1 MERQCLSIFLF
12 IMNRN
17 QQKSYPPKLA
27 FLVFLVDNNIMI
39 IRQEYLNQLRLLK
52 DQKVIKV
59 ITGIRRSGK
68 STLLE
73 LFRDDLKKQNIAKEQ
88 IQFFNFEEEKNVD
101 LRDWRKLHQTIEEKL
116 VQNKMNY
123 IFLDEI
129 QKVDHFE
136 ELVNSLFV
144 KKNVDLYITG
154 SNAFLLSSELATLLT
169 GRYISIHLL
178 PFSFKEYTEMYP
190 DETNYDRLFEKYLNS
205 SSFPEVVRL
214 SKVNEELTNNYLKDL
229 YNTIVN
235 KDIAKRY
242 NIRNEIDFERTI
254 KFVFDSIGSPL
265 SARNI
270 ANTLKNESINVF
282 HGTIINY
289 LQYLTKS
296 YIIYPVNRYDI
307 KKKKI
312 LSTNK
317 KYYVTDLGLRNLL
330 LSNSPKS
337 DMGHRLENV
346 VYLELLR
353 LNKGKIFV
361 GKNKDSEVDFILQM
375 SNGKRV
381 YYQVA
386 YQVNDRPETL
396 KRELAPFFKIKD
408 NYPKILLTMDLVP
421 EEFEGIKKINI
432 VNWLLDKSIEN
443 N

>member
-1 MERQCLSIFLF
+1 
-12 IMNRN
+12 
-17 QQKSYPPKLA
+17 
-27 FLVFLVDNNIMI
+27 MI

-214 SKVNEELTNNYLKDL
+214 SKVNEELANNYLKDL

-235 KDIAKRY
+235 KNIAKRY

-296 YIIYPVNRYDI
+296 YMIYPVNRYDI
-307 KKKKI
+307 KGKKI
-312 LSTNK
+312 LITND
-317 KYYVTDLGLRNLL
+317 KYYVVDLGLRNLL
-330 LSNSPKS
+330 LSDPPKS
-337 DMGHRLENV
+337 DIGHRLENV

-361 GKNKDSEVDFILQM
+361 GKNEDSEVDFILQM
-375 SNGKRV
+375 PNGKRV

>member
-1 MERQCLSIFLF
+1 
-12 IMNRN
+12 
-17 QQKSYPPKLA
+17 
-27 FLVFLVDNNIMI
+27 MI

-116 VQNKMNY
+116 IQNKMNY

-214 SKVNEELTNNYLKDL
+214 SKVNEELANNYLKDL

-242 NIRNEIDFERTI
+242 SIRNEIDFERTI

-270 ANTLKNESINVF
+270 ANALKNESINVF

-296 YIIYPVNRYDI
+296 YMIYPVNRYDI
-307 KKKKI
+307 KGKKI
-312 LSTNK
+312 LITND
-317 KYYVTDLGLRNLL
+317 KYYVVDLGLRNLL
-330 LSNSPKS
+330 LSDSPKS
-337 DMGHRLENV
+337 DIGHRLENV

-361 GKNKDSEVDFILQM
+361 GKNEDSEVDFILQM

-396 KRELAPFFKIKD
+396 KRELTPFFKIKD
-408 NYPKILLTMDLVP
+408 NYPKILLTMDLIP

>member
-1 MERQCLSIFLF
+1 
-12 IMNRN
+12 
-17 QQKSYPPKLA
+17 
-27 FLVFLVDNNIMI
+27 MI

-101 LRDWRKLHQTIEEKL
+101 LRNWRKLHQTIEEKL

-214 SKVNEELTNNYLKDL
+214 SKVNEELANNYLKDL

-242 NIRNEIDFERTI
+242 NIRNKIDFERTI

-282 HGTIINY
+282 HGTIVNY

-296 YIIYPVNRYDI
+296 YMIYPVNRYDI
-307 KKKKI
+307 KGKKI
-312 LSTNK
+312 LITNN
-317 KYYVTDLGLRNLL
+317 KYYVVDLGLRNLL
-330 LSNSPKS
+330 LSDPPKS
-337 DMGHRLENV
+337 DIGHRLENV

-361 GKNKDSEVDFILQM
+361 GKNEDSEVDFYFT
-375 SNGKRV
+375 N
-381 YYQVA
+381 A
-386 YQVNDRPETL
+386 
-396 KRELAPFFKIKD
+396 
-408 NYPKILLTMDLVP
+408 
-421 EEFEGIKKINI
+421 
-432 VNWLLDKSIEN
+432 
-443 N
+443 

>member
-1 MERQCLSIFLF
+1 
-12 IMNRN
+12 
-17 QQKSYPPKLA
+17 
-27 FLVFLVDNNIMI
+27 MI

-214 SKVNEELTNNYLKDL
+214 SKVNEELANNYLKDL

-242 NIRNEIDFERTI
+242 SIRNEIDFERTI

-296 YIIYPVNRYDI
+296 YMIYPVNRYDI
-307 KKKKI
+307 KGKKI
-312 LSTNK
+312 LITNN
-317 KYYVTDLGLRNLL
+317 KYYVVDLGLRNLL
-330 LSNSPKS
+330 LSDPPKS
-337 DMGHRLENV
+337 DIGHRLENV

-361 GKNKDSEVDFILQM
+361 GKNEDSKVDFILQM

-408 NYPKILLTMDLVP
+408 NYPKILLTMDLIP

>member
-1 MERQCLSIFLF
+1 
-12 IMNRN
+12 
-17 QQKSYPPKLA
+17 
-27 FLVFLVDNNIMI
+27 MI

-190 DETNYDRLFEKYLNS
+190 DEINYDRLFEKYLNS

-214 SKVNEELTNNYLKDL
+214 SKVNEELANNYLKDL

-242 NIRNEIDFERTI
+242 SIRNEIDFERTI

-270 ANTLKNESINVF
+270 ANALKNESINVF

-296 YIIYPVNRYDI
+296 YMIYPVNRYDI
-307 KKKKI
+307 KGKKI
-312 LSTNK
+312 LITND
-317 KYYVTDLGLRNLL
+317 KYYVVDLGLRNLL
-330 LSNSPKS
+330 LSDSPKS
-337 DMGHRLENV
+337 DIGHRLENV

-361 GKNKDSEVDFILQM
+361 GKNEDSEVDFILQM

-408 NYPKILLTMDLVP
+408 NYPKILLTMDLIP

>member
-1 MERQCLSIFLF
+1 
-12 IMNRN
+12 
-17 QQKSYPPKLA
+17 
-27 FLVFLVDNNIMI
+27 MI

-205 SSFPEVVRL
+205 SSFPEVVKL
-214 SKVNEELTNNYLKDL
+214 SKVNEELANNYLKDL

-242 NIRNEIDFERTI
+242 SIRNEIDFERTI

-296 YIIYPVNRYDI
+296 YMIYPVNRYDI
-307 KKKKI
+307 KGKKI
-312 LSTNK
+312 LITND
-317 KYYVTDLGLRNLL
+317 KYYVVDLGLRNLL
-330 LSNSPKS
+330 LSDSPKS
-337 DMGHRLENV
+337 DIGHRLENV

-361 GKNKDSEVDFILQM
+361 GKNEDSEVDFILQM

-408 NYPKILLTMDLVP
+408 NYPKILLTMDLIP

>member
-1 MERQCLSIFLF
+1 
-12 IMNRN
+12 
-17 QQKSYPPKLA
+17 
-27 FLVFLVDNNIMI
+27 MI

-73 LFRDDLKKQNIAKEQ
+73 LFREDLKKQNIAKEQ
-88 IQFFNFEEEKNVD
+88 IQFFNFEEEKNVN

-205 SSFPEVVRL
+205 SSFPEVIRL
-214 SKVNEELTNNYLKDL
+214 SKVNEELANNYLKDL

-296 YIIYPVNRYDI
+296 YMIYPVNRYDI
-307 KKKKI
+307 KGKKI
-312 LSTNK
+312 LITND
-317 KYYVTDLGLRNLL
+317 KYYVVDLGLRNLL
-330 LSNSPKS
+330 LSDSPKS
-337 DMGHRLENV
+337 DIGHRLENV

-361 GKNKDSEVDFILQM
+361 GKNEDSEVDFILQM

>member
-12 IMNRN
+12 IVNYGK
-17 QQKSYPPKLA
+17 QKSYPPKLA

-39 IRQEYLNQLRLLK
+39 IRQEYLNQLKLLK

-190 DETNYDRLFEKYLNS
+190 NETNYDRLFEKYLNS

-214 SKVNEELTNNYLKDL
+214 SKVNEELANNYLKDL

-235 KDIAKRY
+235 KDIA
-242 NIRNEIDFERTI
+242 
-254 KFVFDSIGSPL
+254 
-265 SARNI
+265 
-270 ANTLKNESINVF
+270 
-282 HGTIINY
+282 IIFA
-289 LQYLTKS
+289 TK
-296 YIIYPVNRYDI
+296 
-307 KKKKI
+307 
-312 LSTNK
+312 
-317 KYYVTDLGLRNLL
+317 
-330 LSNSPKS
+330 
-337 DMGHRLENV
+337 
-346 VYLELLR
+346 
-353 LNKGKIFV
+353 
-361 GKNKDSEVDFILQM
+361 
-375 SNGKRV
+375 
-381 YYQVA
+381 
-386 YQVNDRPETL
+386 
-396 KRELAPFFKIKD
+396 
-408 NYPKILLTMDLVP
+408 
-421 EEFEGIKKINI
+421 
-432 VNWLLDKSIEN
+432 
-443 N
+443 

>member
-1 MERQCLSIFLF
+1 
-12 IMNRN
+12 
-17 QQKSYPPKLA
+17 
-27 FLVFLVDNNIMI
+27 MI

-116 VQNKMNY
+116 IQNKMNY

-214 SKVNEELTNNYLKDL
+214 SKVNEELANNYLKDL

-242 NIRNEIDFERTI
+242 SIRNEIDFERTI

-270 ANTLKNESINVF
+270 ANALKNESINVF

-296 YIIYPVNRYDI
+296 YMIYPVNRYDI
-307 KKKKI
+307 KGKKI
-312 LSTNK
+312 LITND
-317 KYYVTDLGLRNLL
+317 KYYVVDLGLRNLL
-330 LSNSPKS
+330 LSDSPKS
-337 DMGHRLENV
+337 DIGHRLENV

-361 GKNKDSEVDFILQM
+361 GKNEDSEVDFILQM

-408 NYPKILLTMDLVP
+408 NYPKILLTMDLIP

-432 VNWLLDKSIEN
+432 VNWLLNKSIEN

>member
-12 IMNRN
+12 IVNYGK
-17 QQKSYPPKLA
+17 QKSYPPKLA

-39 IRQEYLNQLRLLK
+39 IRQEYLNQLKLLK

-190 DETNYDRLFEKYLNS
+190 NETNYDRLFEKYLNS

-214 SKVNEELTNNYLKDL
+214 SKVNEELANNYLKDL

-296 YIIYPVNRYDI
+296 YMIYPVNRYDI
-307 KKKKI
+307 KGKKI
-312 LSTNK
+312 LITND
-317 KYYVTDLGLRNLL
+317 KYYVVDLGLRNLL
-330 LSNSPKS
+330 LSDSPKS
-337 DMGHRLENV
+337 DIGHRLENV

-361 GKNKDSEVDFILQM
+361 GKNEDSEVDFILQM

>member
-1 MERQCLSIFLF
+1 
-12 IMNRN
+12 
-17 QQKSYPPKLA
+17 
-27 FLVFLVDNNIMI
+27 MI

-101 LRDWRKLHQTIEEKL
+101 LRNWRKLHQTIEEKL

-214 SKVNEELTNNYLKDL
+214 SKVNEELANNYLKDL

-296 YIIYPVNRYDI
+296 YMIYPVNRYDI

-330 LSNSPKS
+330 LSDSPKS
-337 DMGHRLENV
+337 DIGHRLENV

-361 GKNKDSEVDFILQM
+361 GKNEDSEVDFILQM

-408 NYPKILLTMDLVP
+408 NYPKILLTMDLIP

>member
-1 MERQCLSIFLF
+1 
-12 IMNRN
+12 
-17 QQKSYPPKLA
+17 
-27 FLVFLVDNNIMI
+27 MI

-59 ITGIRRSGK
+59 IPGIRRSGK

-214 SKVNEELTNNYLKDL
+214 SKVNEELANNYLKDL

-242 NIRNEIDFERTI
+242 SIRNEIDFERTI

-270 ANTLKNESINVF
+270 ANALKNESINVF

-296 YIIYPVNRYDI
+296 YMIYPVNRYDI
-307 KKKKI
+307 KGKKI
-312 LSTNK
+312 LITND
-317 KYYVTDLGLRNLL
+317 KYYVVDLGLRNLL
-330 LSNSPKS
+330 LSDPPKS
-337 DMGHRLENV
+337 DIGHRLENV

-361 GKNKDSEVDFILQM
+361 GKNEDSEVDFILQM

-408 NYPKILLTMDLVP
+408 NYPKILLTMDLIP

>member
-1 MERQCLSIFLF
+1 
-12 IMNRN
+12 
-17 QQKSYPPKLA
+17 
-27 FLVFLVDNNIMI
+27 MI

-214 SKVNEELTNNYLKDL
+214 SKVNEELANNYLKDL

-235 KDIAKRY
+235 KNIAKRY

-296 YIIYPVNRYDI
+296 YMIYPVNRYDI
-307 KKKKI
+307 KGKKI
-312 LSTNK
+312 LITND
-317 KYYVTDLGLRNLL
+317 KYYVVDLGLRNLL
-330 LSNSPKS
+330 LSDPPKS
-337 DMGHRLENV
+337 DIGHRLENV

-361 GKNKDSEVDFILQM
+361 GKNEDSEVDFILQM
-375 SNGKRV
+375 PNGKRV

-408 NYPKILLTMDLVP
+408 NYPKILLTMDLIP

>member
-12 IMNRN
+12 IVGYGK
-17 QQKSYPPKLA
+17 QKSYPPKLA
-27 FLVFLVDNNIMI
+27 FLAFLVDNNIMI

-101 LRDWRKLHQTIEEKL
+101 LKNWRKLHQTIEEKL

-129 QKVDHFE
+129 QKVDHLE

-214 SKVNEELTNNYLKDL
+214 SKVNEELANNYLKDL

-282 HGTIINY
+282 HGTIVNY

-296 YIIYPVNRYDI
+296 YMIYPVNRYDI

-330 LSNSPKS
+330 LSDSPKS
-337 DMGHRLENV
+337 DIGHRLENV

-361 GKNKDSEVDFILQM
+361 GKNEDSEVDFILQM

>member
-12 IMNRN
+12 IVGYGK
-17 QQKSYPPKLA
+17 QKSYPPKLA
-27 FLVFLVDNNIMI
+27 FLAFLVDNNIMI

-59 ITGIRRSGK
+59 ITGIHRSGK

-73 LFRDDLKKQNIAKEQ
+73 LFREDLKKQNIAKEQ

-116 VQNKMNY
+116 IQNKMNY

-214 SKVNEELTNNYLKDL
+214 SKVNEELANNYLKDL

-242 NIRNEIDFERTI
+242 SIRNEIDFERTI

-270 ANTLKNESINVF
+270 ANALKNESINVF

-296 YIIYPVNRYDI
+296 YMIYPVNRYDI
-307 KKKKI
+307 KGKKI
-312 LSTNK
+312 LITND
-317 KYYVTDLGLRNLL
+317 KYYVVDLGLRNLL
-330 LSNSPKS
+330 LSDSPKS
-337 DMGHRLENV
+337 DIGHRLENV

-361 GKNKDSEVDFILQM
+361 GKNEDSEVDFILQM
-375 SNGKRV
+375 PNGKRV

>member
-1 MERQCLSIFLF
+1 
-12 IMNRN
+12 
-17 QQKSYPPKLA
+17 
-27 FLVFLVDNNIMI
+27 MI

-190 DETNYDRLFEKYLNS
+190 NETNYDRLFEKYLNS

-214 SKVNEELTNNYLKDL
+214 SKVNEELANNYLKDL

-242 NIRNEIDFERTI
+242 NIRNEIDFKRTI

-296 YIIYPVNRYDI
+296 YMIYPVNRYDI
-307 KKKKI
+307 KGKKI
-312 LSTNK
+312 LITND
-317 KYYVTDLGLRNLL
+317 KYYVVDLGLRNLL
-330 LSNSPKS
+330 LSDSPKS
-337 DMGHRLENV
+337 DIGHRLENII
-346 VYLELLR
+346 YLELLR

-361 GKNKDSEVDFILQM
+361 GKNEDSEVDFILQM

>member
-1 MERQCLSIFLF
+1 MLF
-12 IMNRN
+12 R
-17 QQKSYPPKLA
+17 S
-27 FLVFLVDNNIMI
+27 
-39 IRQEYLNQLRLLK
+39 RLLK

-73 LFRDDLKKQNIAKEQ
+73 LFREDLKKQNIAKEQ

-214 SKVNEELTNNYLKDL
+214 SKVNEELANNYLKDL

-242 NIRNEIDFERTI
+242 SIRNEIDFERTI

-296 YIIYPVNRYDI
+296 YMIYPVNRYDI
-307 KKKKI
+307 KGKKI
-312 LSTNK
+312 LITND
-317 KYYVTDLGLRNLL
+317 KYYVVDLGLRNLL
-330 LSNSPKS
+330 LSDSPKS
-337 DMGHRLENV
+337 DIGHRLENV

-361 GKNKDSEVDFILQM
+361 GKNEDSEVDFILQM

>member
-73 LFRDDLKKQNIAKEQ
+73 LFREDLKKQNIAKEQ

-123 IFLDEI
+123 IFLDKI

-214 SKVNEELTNNYLKDL
+214 SKVNEELANNYLKDL

-330 LSNSPKS
+330 LSDSPKS
-337 DMGHRLENV
+337 DIGHRLENV

-361 GKNKDSEVDFILQM
+361 GKNEDSEVDFILQM

-421 EEFEGIKKINI
+421 EEFEGIKKINV

>member
-1 MERQCLSIFLF
+1 
-12 IMNRN
+12 
-17 QQKSYPPKLA
+17 
-27 FLVFLVDNNIMI
+27 MI

-214 SKVNEELTNNYLKDL
+214 SKVNEELANNYLKDL

-242 NIRNEIDFERTI
+242 SIRNEIDFERTI

-296 YIIYPVNRYDI
+296 YMIYPVNRYDI
-307 KKKKI
+307 KGKKI
-312 LSTNK
+312 LITNN
-317 KYYVTDLGLRNLL
+317 KYYVVDLGLRNLL
-330 LSNSPKS
+330 LSDSPKS
-337 DMGHRLENV
+337 DIGHRLENV

-361 GKNKDSEVDFILQM
+361 GKNEDSEVDFILQM
-375 SNGKRV
+375 PNGKRV

>member
-1 MERQCLSIFLF
+1 MERHCLSIFLF
-12 IMNRN
+12 IVNYGK
-17 QQKSYPPKLA
+17 QKSYPPKLA

-52 DQKVIKV
+52 NQKVIKV

-73 LFRDDLKKQNIAKEQ
+73 LFREDLKKQNIAKEQ

-214 SKVNEELTNNYLKDL
+214 SKVNEELANNYLKDL

-361 GKNKDSEVDFILQM
+361 GKNEDSEVDFILQM

>member
-1 MERQCLSIFLF
+1 
-12 IMNRN
+12 
-17 QQKSYPPKLA
+17 
-27 FLVFLVDNNIMI
+27 MI

-73 LFRDDLKKQNIAKEQ
+73 LFREDLKKQNIAKEQ
-88 IQFFNFEEEKNVD
+88 IQFFNFEEEKNVN

-214 SKVNEELTNNYLKDL
+214 SKVNEELANNYLKDL

-254 KFVFDSIGSPL
+254 KFVFDSTGSPL

-296 YIIYPVNRYDI
+296 YMIYPVNRYDI

-330 LSNSPKS
+330 LSDSPKL
-337 DMGHRLENV
+337 DIGHCLENV

-361 GKNKDSEVDFILQM
+361 GKNEDSEVDFILQM

-396 KRELAPFFKIKD
+396 RRELAPFFKIKD

>member
-1 MERQCLSIFLF
+1 MEGQCFSIFLF
-12 IMNRN
+12 IVNYGK
-17 QQKSYPPKLA
+17 QKSYSPKLA

-214 SKVNEELTNNYLKDL
+214 SKVNEELANNYLKDL

-254 KFVFDSIGSPL
+254 KFVFDSTGSPL

-296 YIIYPVNRYDI
+296 YMIYPVNRYDI

-330 LSNSPKS
+330 LSDSPKL
-337 DMGHRLENV
+337 DIGHCLENV

-361 GKNKDSEVDFILQM
+361 GKNEDSEVDFILQM

>member
-1 MERQCLSIFLF
+1 
-12 IMNRN
+12 
-17 QQKSYPPKLA
+17 
-27 FLVFLVDNNIMI
+27 MI

-214 SKVNEELTNNYLKDL
+214 SKVNEELANNYLKDL

-254 KFVFDSIGSPL
+254 KFVFDSTGSPL

-296 YIIYPVNRYDI
+296 YMIYPVNRYDI

-330 LSNSPKS
+330 LSDSPKL
-337 DMGHRLENV
+337 DIGHCLENV

-361 GKNKDSEVDFILQM
+361 GKNEDSEVDFILQM

-408 NYPKILLTMDLVP
+408 NYPKILLTMDLIP

>member
-1 MERQCLSIFLF
+1 
-12 IMNRN
+12 
-17 QQKSYPPKLA
+17 
-27 FLVFLVDNNIMI
+27 MI

-73 LFRDDLKKQNIAKEQ
+73 LFREDLKKQNIAKEQ
-88 IQFFNFEEEKNVD
+88 IQFFNFEEEKNVN

-214 SKVNEELTNNYLKDL
+214 SKVNEELENNYLKDL

-242 NIRNEIDFERTI
+242 NIRNEIVFERTI

-296 YIIYPVNRYDI
+296 YMIYPVNRYDI
-307 KKKKI
+307 KGKKI
-312 LSTNK
+312 LITND
-317 KYYVTDLGLRNLL
+317 KYYVVDLGLRNLL
-330 LSNSPKS
+330 LSDPPKS
-337 DMGHRLENV
+337 DIGHRLENV

-361 GKNKDSEVDFILQM
+361 GKNEDSEVDFILQM
-375 SNGKRV
+375 PNGKRV

>member
-1 MERQCLSIFLF
+1 
-12 IMNRN
+12 
-17 QQKSYPPKLA
+17 
-27 FLVFLVDNNIMI
+27 MI

-116 VQNKMNY
+116 IQNKMNY

-214 SKVNEELTNNYLKDL
+214 SKVNEELANNYLKDL

-296 YIIYPVNRYDI
+296 YMIYPVNRYDI
-307 KKKKI
+307 KGKKI
-312 LSTNK
+312 LITND
-317 KYYVTDLGLRNLL
+317 KYYVVDLGLRNLL
-330 LSNSPKS
+330 LSDSPKS
-337 DMGHRLENV
+337 DIGHRLENV

-361 GKNKDSEVDFILQM
+361 GKNEDSEVDFILQM

>member
-1 MERQCLSIFLF
+1 
-12 IMNRN
+12 
-17 QQKSYPPKLA
+17 
-27 FLVFLVDNNIMI
+27 MI

-52 DQKVIKV
+52 NQKVIKV
-59 ITGIRRSGK
+59 ITGIHRSGK

-116 VQNKMNY
+116 IQNKMNY

-214 SKVNEELTNNYLKDL
+214 SKVNEELANNYLKDL

-242 NIRNEIDFERTI
+242 SIRNEIDFERTI

-270 ANTLKNESINVF
+270 ANALKNESINVF

-296 YIIYPVNRYDI
+296 YMIYPVNRYDI
-307 KKKKI
+307 KGKKI
-312 LSTNK
+312 LITND
-317 KYYVTDLGLRNLL
+317 KYYVVDLGLRNLL
-330 LSNSPKS
+330 LSDSPKS
-337 DMGHRLENV
+337 DIGHRLENV

-361 GKNKDSEVDFILQM
+361 GKNEDSEVDFILQM

-408 NYPKILLTMDLVP
+408 NYPKILLTMDLIP

>member
-1 MERQCLSIFLF
+1 
-12 IMNRN
+12 
-17 QQKSYPPKLA
+17 
-27 FLVFLVDNNIMI
+27 MI

-214 SKVNEELTNNYLKDL
+214 SKVNEELANNYLKDL

-296 YIIYPVNRYDI
+296 YMIYPVNRYDI
-307 KKKKI
+307 KGKKI
-312 LSTNK
+312 LITND
-317 KYYVTDLGLRNLL
+317 KYYVVDLGLRNFL
-330 LSNSPKS
+330 LSDPPKS
-337 DMGHRLENV
+337 DIGHRLENV

-361 GKNKDSEVDFILQM
+361 GKNEDSEVDFILQM
-375 SNGKRV
+375 SNGKKV

>member
-1 MERQCLSIFLF
+1 
-12 IMNRN
+12 
-17 QQKSYPPKLA
+17 
-27 FLVFLVDNNIMI
+27 MI

-88 IQFFNFEEEKNVD
+88 IQFFNFEEEKNVN

-214 SKVNEELTNNYLKDL
+214 SKVNEELANNYLKDL

-296 YIIYPVNRYDI
+296 YMIYPVNRYDI
-307 KKKKI
+307 KGKKI
-312 LSTNK
+312 LITNN
-317 KYYVTDLGLRNLL
+317 KYYVVDLGLRNLL
-330 LSNSPKS
+330 LSDPPKS
-337 DMGHRLENV
+337 DIGHRLENV

-361 GKNKDSEVDFILQM
+361 GKNEDSEVDFILQM
-375 SNGKRV
+375 PNGKRV

-408 NYPKILLTMDLVP
+408 NYPKILLTMDLIP

>member
-1 MERQCLSIFLF
+1 
-12 IMNRN
+12 
-17 QQKSYPPKLA
+17 
-27 FLVFLVDNNIMI
+27 MI

-73 LFRDDLKKQNIAKEQ
+73 LFREDLKKQNIAKEQ
-88 IQFFNFEEEKNVD
+88 IQFFNFEEEKNVN

-190 DETNYDRLFEKYLNS
+190 NETNYDRLFEKYLNS

-214 SKVNEELTNNYLKDL
+214 SKVNEELANNYLKDL

-296 YIIYPVNRYDI
+296 YMIYPVNRYDI
-307 KKKKI
+307 KGKKI
-312 LSTNK
+312 LITND
-317 KYYVTDLGLRNLL
+317 KYYVVDLGLRNLL
-330 LSNSPKS
+330 LSDSPKS
-337 DMGHRLENV
+337 DIGHRLENV

-361 GKNKDSEVDFILQM
+361 GKNEDSEVDFILQM

>member
-1 MERQCLSIFLF
+1 MERHCLSIFLF
-12 IMNRN
+12 IVNYGK
-17 QQKSYPPKLA
+17 QKSYPPKLA

-116 VQNKMNY
+116 IQNKMNY

-214 SKVNEELTNNYLKDL
+214 SKVNEELANNYLKDL

-242 NIRNEIDFERTI
+242 SIRNEIDFERTI

-270 ANTLKNESINVF
+270 ANALKNESINVF

-296 YIIYPVNRYDI
+296 YMIYPVNRYDI
-307 KKKKI
+307 KGKKI
-312 LSTNK
+312 LITND
-317 KYYVTDLGLRNLL
+317 KYYVVDLGLRNLL
-330 LSNSPKS
+330 LSDSPKS
-337 DMGHRLENV
+337 DIGHRLENV

-361 GKNKDSEVDFILQM
+361 GKNEDSEVDFILQM

>member
-1 MERQCLSIFLF
+1 
-12 IMNRN
+12 
-17 QQKSYPPKLA
+17 
-27 FLVFLVDNNIMI
+27 MI

-52 DQKVIKV
+52 DQKVIKM

-68 STLLE
+68 STLLA

-116 VQNKMNY
+116 IQNKMNY

-214 SKVNEELTNNYLKDL
+214 SKVNEELANNYLKDL

-242 NIRNEIDFERTI
+242 SIRNEIDFERTI

-296 YIIYPVNRYDI
+296 YMIYPVNRYDI
-307 KKKKI
+307 KGKKI
-312 LSTNK
+312 LITND
-317 KYYVTDLGLRNLL
+317 KYYVVDLGLRNLL
-330 LSNSPKS
+330 LSDSPKS
-337 DMGHRLENV
+337 DIGHRLENV

-361 GKNKDSEVDFILQM
+361 GKNEDSEVDFILQM
-375 SNGKRV
+375 PNGKRV

-408 NYPKILLTMDLVP
+408 NYPKILLTMDLIP

>member
-12 IMNRN
+12 IVNYGK
-17 QQKSYPPKLA
+17 QKSYPPKLA

-123 IFLDEI
+123 IFLYEI

-214 SKVNEELTNNYLKDL
+214 SKVNEELANNYLKDL

-242 NIRNEIDFERTI
+242 SIRNEIDFERTI

-296 YIIYPVNRYDI
+296 YMIYPVNRYDI
-307 KKKKI
+307 KGKKI
-312 LSTNK
+312 LITND
-317 KYYVTDLGLRNLL
+317 KYYVVDLGLRNLL
-330 LSNSPKS
+330 LSDSPKS
-337 DMGHRLENV
+337 DIGHRLENV

-361 GKNKDSEVDFILQM
+361 GKNEDSEVDFILQM
-375 SNGKRV
+375 PNGKRV

>member
-1 MERQCLSIFLF
+1 
-12 IMNRN
+12 
-17 QQKSYPPKLA
+17 
-27 FLVFLVDNNIMI
+27 
-39 IRQEYLNQLRLLK
+39 
-52 DQKVIKV
+52 
-59 ITGIRRSGK
+59 
-68 STLLE
+68 
-73 LFRDDLKKQNIAKEQ
+73 
-88 IQFFNFEEEKNVD
+88 
-101 LRDWRKLHQTIEEKL
+101 
-116 VQNKMNY
+116 
-123 IFLDEI
+123 
-129 QKVDHFE
+129 
-136 ELVNSLFV
+136 
-144 KKNVDLYITG
+144 
-154 SNAFLLSSELATLLT
+154 
-169 GRYISIHLL
+169 
-178 PFSFKEYTEMYP
+178 MYP
-190 DETNYDRLFEKYLNS
+190 DETNYDRLFEKYLNN

-214 SKVNEELTNNYLKDL
+214 SKVNEELANNYLKDL

-254 KFVFDSIGSPL
+254 KFVFDSISSPL

-330 LSNSPKS
+330 LSDSPKS
-337 DMGHRLENV
+337 DIGHCLENV

-361 GKNKDSEVDFILQM
+361 GKNEDSEVDFILQM

>member
-12 IMNRN
+12 IVGYGK
-17 QQKSYPPKLA
+17 QKSYPPKLA

-73 LFRDDLKKQNIAKEQ
+73 LFREDLKKQNIAKEQ

-214 SKVNEELTNNYLKDL
+214 SKVNEELANNYLKDL

-282 HGTIINY
+282 HGTIVNY

-296 YIIYPVNRYDI
+296 YMIYPVNRYDI
-307 KKKKI
+307 KGKKI
-312 LSTNK
+312 LITND
-317 KYYVTDLGLRNLL
+317 KYYVVDLGLRNLL
-330 LSNSPKS
+330 LSDSPKS
-337 DMGHRLENV
+337 DIGHRLENV

-361 GKNKDSEVDFILQM
+361 GKNEDSEVDFILQM

>member
-1 MERQCLSIFLF
+1 MGRHRLSIFLF
-12 IMNRN
+12 IVNYSK
-17 QQKSYPPKLA
+17 QKSYPPKLA
-27 FLVFLVDNNIMI
+27 FLAFLVDNNIMI

-101 LRDWRKLHQTIEEKL
+101 LRDWRKLHQTIEKKL

-169 GRYISIHLL
+169 GRYMSIHLL

-214 SKVNEELTNNYLKDL
+214 SKVNEELANNYLKDL

-242 NIRNEIDFERTI
+242 NIRNEIDFERTV

-282 HGTIINY
+282 HGTIVNY

-296 YIIYPVNRYDI
+296 YMIYPVNRYDI
-307 KKKKI
+307 KGKKI
-312 LSTNK
+312 LITND
-317 KYYVTDLGLRNLL
+317 KYYVVDLGLRNLL
-330 LSNSPKS
+330 LSDSPKS
-337 DMGHRLENV
+337 DIGHRLENII
-346 VYLELLR
+346 YLELLR

-361 GKNKDSEVDFILQM
+361 GKNEDSEVDFILQM
-375 SNGKRV
+375 PNGKRV

>member
-1 MERQCLSIFLF
+1 
-12 IMNRN
+12 
-17 QQKSYPPKLA
+17 
-27 FLVFLVDNNIMI
+27 MI

-73 LFRDDLKKQNIAKEQ
+73 LFREDLKKQNIAKEQ

-214 SKVNEELTNNYLKDL
+214 SKVNEELANNYLKDL

-296 YIIYPVNRYDI
+296 YMIYPVNRYDI
-307 KKKKI
+307 KGKKI
-312 LSTNK
+312 LITND
-317 KYYVTDLGLRNLL
+317 KYYVVDLGLRNLL
-330 LSNSPKS
+330 LSDSPKS
-337 DMGHRLENV
+337 DIGHRLENV

-361 GKNKDSEVDFILQM
+361 GKNEDSEVDFILQM
-375 SNGKRV
+375 PNGKRV